1 MNLDRAPADAPGPD
15 PFLRRWIL
23 AGFISLAV
31 AAVVYGLGVC
41 TRWGQQFGDA
51 AYAGRMTAAPELR
64 SGALDV
70 LDTLRAASVVLIGG
84 GAVLTALVRRRP
96 RLAIVV
102 AAVMGVSILGAE
114 VLKRTLVRP
123 DFGIDPAGMTAN
135 WTPSGHTTV
144 AVTLVL
150 GVLMVVPT
158 RLRGTVAI
166 VGALYAA
173 AIASGTLA
181 AGWHRPA
188 DAITAALWSFAVA
201 AAGVVVLAWWR
212 GTGVDDADH
221 IERRRLHPIAVSV
234 VVVLPIAVLISSL
247 AVDHD
252 PLVFTGVNGR
262 FVFAS
267 IVIDVVAAAVV
278 LVFTRF
284 LRGVELDAPQSGTTT
299 ELSGSGGGD
308 AQPVRG

>member
-173 AIASGTLA
+173 VIASAGRCHPAANVPDAIAA
-181 AGWHRPA
+181 A
-188 DAITAALWSFAVA
+188 
-201 AAGVVVLAWWR
+201 
-212 GTGVDDADH
+212 
-221 IERRRLHPIAVSV
+221 
-234 VVVLPIAVLISSL
+234 
-247 AVDHD
+247 
-252 PLVFTGVNGR
+252 
-262 FVFAS
+262 
-267 IVIDVVAAAVV
+267 
-278 LVFTRF
+278 
-284 LRGVELDAPQSGTTT
+284 
-299 ELSGSGGGD
+299 
-308 AQPVRG
+308 